1 MAGIGEVFQNLM
13 GVTSVAVVG
22 SSMIESLLSSRIEAS
37 RVALCRVVGAF
48 ILHQIDV

>member
-22 SSMIESLLSSRIEAS
+22 SSMIENLLSSRIEAS
-37 RVALCRVVGAF
+37 HVALCRVVGAF

>member
-13 GVTSVAVVG
+13 GVTAVAVVG
-22 SSMIESLLSSRIEAS
+22 SSMIENLLSSRIEAS
-37 RVALCRVVGAF
+37 HVACWVVGAF